1 MMIILKSKYFNT
13 PINTPDSSQEEKKK
27 GMNSALAGGLAAA
40 GAGIGSRVVIGAG
53 LRPFKGKLWNK
64 HHEKWTKLREELEED
79 RKREIDELNR
89 QRDSDWKKVED
100 AKRAADDYSDRQH
113 KEWKETSKKIDEWK
127 ERLKP
132 FDEKGLPTENYGK
145 YLEKMDELKGLN
157 IYNDKGYNE
166 LYNKYTSLAD
176 EVCGKHWNDTIAQT
190 NDKLHEKADKALQ
203 ELFEKTERRS
213 KRIDL
218 IGKKIAPVAIGLGT
232 GALVYNRYRNKKKK
246 EEN

>member
-1 MMIILKSKYFNT
+1 MIILKSKYFNT

-27 GMNSALAGGLAAA
+27 GMNPVLAGSLAAA
-40 GAGIGSRVVIGAG
+40 GAGIGSRVAIGAG
-53 LRPFKGKLWNK
+53 LRPFERNQSDKYNKEYIKLD
-64 HHEKWTKLREELEED
+64 EELEKD

-100 AKRAADDYSDRQH
+100 AKQAADDYSDRQH

-132 FDEKGLPTENYGK
+132 FDEKGLPTENYEK
-145 YLEKMDELKGLN
+145 YQERIKELKGLN
-157 IYNDKGYNE
+157 LYNDKEYNE

-176 EVCGKHWNDTIAQT
+176 EVCGKHWNDTIEQT
-190 NDKLHEKADKALQ
+190 ESKLREKSEKALHELTEKA
-203 ELFEKTERRS
+203 ERRA
-213 KRIDL
+213 KRVNL
-218 IGKKIAPVAIGLGT
+218 IGRKIAPVTIGLGT
-232 GALVYNRYRNKKKK
+232 GALVYNRYKNKKKK